1 MKNSATQQIIRILKK
16 LCSLDFSEKGQ
27 RKRCSLKRRVK
38 KGCFPDK
45 ISGLC
50 VQTHFAN
57 TKGQQFTFL
66 KVAIQRHNWRYIKK
80 AGSERLTDYTK
91 ILRLEV
97 GLSSDQLK
105 ISFTHCWSTDSGQW
119 YLINSVWRLGLGVGV
134 LGVRVVYTRLSDSP
148 HPQVFS

>member
-1 MKNSATQQIIRILKK
+1 M
-16 LCSLDFSEKGQ
+16 
-27 RKRCSLKRRVK
+27 K

-57 TKGQQFTFL
+57 AKGQQLTFGEGSYSETQL
-66 KVAIQRHNWRYIKK
+66 TLHEK
-80 AGSERLTDYTK
+80 AGSERQTDYTK

-105 ISFTHCWSTDSGQW
+105 ILGAHC
-119 YLINSVWRLGLGVGV
+119 
-134 LGVRVVYTRLSDSP
+134 
-148 HPQVFS
+148 

>member
-1 MKNSATQQIIRILKK
+1 M
-16 LCSLDFSEKGQ
+16 
-27 RKRCSLKRRVK
+27 K

-57 TKGQQFTFL
+57 AKGQQFSLGEGGYSETQL
-66 KVAIQRHNWRYIKK
+66 TLHEK

-105 ISFTHCWSTDSGQW
+105 ILRAHC
-119 YLINSVWRLGLGVGV
+119 
-134 LGVRVVYTRLSDSP
+134 
-148 HPQVFS
+148 

>member
-1 MKNSATQQIIRILKK
+1 M
-16 LCSLDFSEKGQ
+16 
-27 RKRCSLKRRVK
+27 K

-57 TKGQQFTFL
+57 AKGQQFTFCEGTYSETQL
-66 KVAIQRHNWRYIKK
+66 TLHEK

-105 ISFTHCWSTDSGQW
+105 ISFTHC
-119 YLINSVWRLGLGVGV
+119 
-134 LGVRVVYTRLSDSP
+134 
-148 HPQVFS
+148 